1 MGCSRVVQEASVFA
15 IIQSGGRQ
23 VKVTP
28 GAVITVDHVLL
39 EPGEQVSIDRVLLV
53 GTDDGGVVTGAPFV
67 TNARVVGVIAGE
79 TRGPKIRVFKK
90 KRRKT
95 SRQTIGHRTTFT
107 KVEVREITL

>member
-1 MGCSRVVQEASVFA
+1 VFA

-28 GAVITVDHVLL
+28 GSVITVDRLAI
-39 EPGEQVSIDRVLLV
+39 EPGEQVSIDQVLLV
-53 GTDDGGVVTGAPFV
+53 GTDDGQVMTGAPFV
-67 TNARVVGVIAGE
+67 ATARVVGVIAGE

-95 SRQTIGHRTTFT
+95 SRQTIGHRSFLTR
-107 KVEVREITL
+107 VEIKEITV